1 MTLNYYSFTK
11 EIIMYK
17 SKQIEKYQVYRLGQW
32 IEDGRTYKGEVTYG
46 MHYILG
52 NSQPYFSITGNTW
65 RQAKNGKW
73 VEDSCGCL
81 HDLIVKKRKSLAPLI
96 SFHLSDQNG
105 LPMYY
110 LENGYYWY
118 KENLETFKSYIRL
131 SEDEEIP
138 LVPEIELP
146 VILSDSGKELDLP
159 EKEKEKIREKFRK
172 QFICQWLKT
181 REDKLRKEFDEV
193 MEVFG
198 VEYISQEE
206 IEALKAK

>member
-1 MTLNYYSFTK
+1 
-11 EIIMYK
+11 MYK
-17 SKQIEKYQVYRLGQW
+17 PTQIEKYQTVSLSQW
-32 IEDGRTYKGEVTYG
+32 REGNRTYKGEVTYG

-52 NSQPYFSITGNTW
+52 NSMPYFSITGSTW
-65 RQAKNGKW
+65 RERTRRQCDNEIIW
-73 VEDSCGCL
+73 EEDSCGCL
-81 HDLIVKKRKSLAPLI
+81 HDIIARRKKVLAPLI
-96 SFHLSDQNG
+96 PFHLADQNG

-159 EKEKEKIREKFRK
+159 EKEKGKIREKFRK